1 MRPPGSF
8 SLSHCKDEE
17 HPELEVQLQAWGSVT
32 WLSRDHA
39 LARDL
44 AIPR

>member
-17 HPELEVQLQAWGSVT
+17 HPELEVQAWGAVT

-39 LARDL
+39 LARDIAL
-44 AIPR
+44 PR